1 MLVRKVECVACGF
14 VVTSLELEA
23 VVRNG
28 YWPGST
34 VNINCIYDIEL
45 LDFWN
50 LQQSFQPK
58 CSETGFLKVLSQLS
72 TQNARV
78 SSTVMYQKLESL

>member
-14 VVTSLELEA
+14 VVTSLDLEA

-34 VNINCIYDIEL
+34 FNINCIYDIEL

-58 CSETGFLKVLSQLS
+58 CSETGVFKIPSQMS
-72 TQNARV
+72 SQNAKV
-78 SSTVMYQKLESL
+78 SNSVVY